1 MPHFMIVL
9 ILYINLLNLFFFVF
23 FFFFLDKK
31 MSVFDKYGAFKA
43 KSLLAEAANS
53 PNEKGEK
60 YSLVRIILLECVLI
74 LLSML
79 GSDNQLPTKFNE
91 KIK

>member
-1 MPHFMIVL
+1 
-9 ILYINLLNLFFFVF
+9 
-23 FFFFLDKK
+23 
-31 MSVFDKYGAFKA
+31 MSIFDKYGAFKA
-43 KSLLAEAANS
+43 KSLLAEAANSPNEKGEKYSKAEAANS